1 MKRRKFIKN
10 TGKSV
15 GGIVSLPLI
24 TGFNISKNLNSSV
37 NIGIIGT
44 GSRGGGLIQ
53 FINEI

>member
-1 MKRRKFIKN
+1 MKRRKFVKN

-44 GSRGGGLIQ
+44 
-53 FINEI
+53 